1 MVRDEV
7 SKKRIKKA
15 LQEISDSMTRTESE
29 RDLIKEIVK
38 DVCEEFQINKKT
50 FRRMAKTYHKR
61 NFSVEVALDQEFET
75 MYETITNETTLSE
88 YVGNGVEEGK
98 DGSLLHIRV

>member
-1 MVRDEV
+1 MVRDDV

-15 LQEISDSMTRTESE
+15 LEEISDSMTRTESD
-29 RDLIKEIVK
+29 RCLIKEIVK

-75 MYETITNETTLSE
+75 MYETITNETTLSQSNE
-88 YVGNGVEEGK
+88 SGVEESK
-98 DGSLLHIRV
+98 DGSIIHFRV